1 MSWHPPVPAVVP
13 DAEGTNW
20 QVIRAWPESTA
31 GDYTMEVAAPAR
43 AGVRAAHL
51 RDGALE
57 LLPDGGDRF
66 LPALA
71 QAAPLGEVVV
81 HRAHKRAV
89 VKAGDRYL
97 KIFRPRQSAEAAA
110 RHALMNALVGAEDF
124 LTPEV
129 VSCSLGCLIL
139 ARLPGT
145 SLFDLGQDP
154 TASDVVFERAWRKWS
169 LGWVRQQSLAR
180 VPAYRP
186 ALEALAPRT
195 AAVEL
200 ENLQRLVDLWLLHAQ
215 DIPAARAQR
224 NAVRAAAGQIAQQ
237 LLGTEPGPLV
247 WSHGDLHDKQIFAQD
262 PDAPLGL
269 LDFDEAGRA
278 EAAADLANLAV
289 HLELRLGQG
298 RLTAER
304 YRIARREV
312 LAAAGELRVTPARL
326 DAYAHAT
333 RLRLGCLYSFRPRWV
348 DLAEDFLSRPAEE
361 PLYAANTSTSV
372 ANTPNRRERPPPVF
386 SPARRRPGEL

>member
-1 MSWHPPVPAVVP
+1 MSWHPPVPPVVP
-13 DAEGTNW
+13 DTEGTDW
-20 QVIRAWPESTA
+20 QVIRAWPETTA
-31 GDYTMEVAAPAR
+31 GDYTLEVLAPDPP
-43 AGVRAAHL
+43 GVRAGHL

-81 HRAHKRAV
+81 HRAHMRAV

-110 RHALMNALVGAEDF
+110 RHTRMNALLGAEDF

-129 VSCSLGCLIL
+129 VSFSPGCLIL
-139 ARLPGT
+139 ASLPGT
-145 SLFDLGQDP
+145 SLFELGQDLA
-154 TASDVVFERAWRKWS
+154 ASDVVFERAWQKWS
-169 LGWVRQQSLAR
+169 QGWVRQQSLAR
-180 VPAYRP
+180 APAYRP

-215 DIPAARAQR
+215 DIPAAQAQR
-224 NAVRAAAGQIAQQ
+224 NAVRAATVQIAHQ
-237 LLGTEPGPLV
+237 LLRAEPDPLV

-262 PDAPLGL
+262 PGAPLGL

-289 HLELRLGQG
+289 HLALRLRQG
-298 RLTAER
+298 RLTAGR
-304 YRIARREV
+304 YRTAHREV
-312 LAAAGELRVTPARL
+312 IAAAEELRVTPTRF
-326 DAYAHAT
+326 DAYANAT
-333 RLRLGCLYSFRPRWV
+333 RLRLGCLYSFRPRWAA
-348 DLAEDFLSRPAEE
+348 LAGEFLNQRAE
-361 PLYAANTSTSV
+361 PLSAASTSTPKV
-372 ANTPNRRERPPPVF
+372 
-386 SPARRRPGEL
+386 